1 MISEMRAGDGTAR
14 AGRSD
19 AAEAEAI
26 EDAWGGIDAA
36 DLPSFRPLNARA
48 HRAPPR
54 SSPPRPPPT
63 ETHHAD
69 AALPFSRAR
78 ALASAAPP
86 LPADRHTDLAWR
98 AWPARPAAARP
109 WRYGLLLCIFL
120 AGAAAGIGGRYLA
133 AVPGIDG
140 VLAQARAQMRA
151 ALALLPQGA
160 PRHGSAV
167 SEKLP
172 APPAPP
178 SITRDRTTASAITA
192 EPGETPAAAAE
203 ASPAPTTTEAAPATV
218 AAAEPPPAPAPA
230 SAPAAATRPPAAL
243 AAFALLRGD
252 EAMKQRDVIAARRLY
267 EFAASAGVSGAAAA
281 VARSYD
287 PLYLQQQGIRGVPAD
302 VATALRWYR
311 RARDDASETPAR
323 AR

>member
-1 MISEMRAGDGTAR
+1 M
-14 AGRSD
+14 
-19 AAEAEAI
+19 
-26 EDAWGGIDAA
+26 
-36 DLPSFRPLNARA
+36 
-48 HRAPPR
+48 
-54 SSPPRPPPT
+54 
-63 ETHHAD
+63 
-69 AALPFSRAR
+69 
-78 ALASAAPP
+78 
-86 LPADRHTDLAWR
+86 
-98 AWPARPAAARP
+98 
-109 WRYGLLLCIFL
+109 FL
-120 AGAAAGIGGRYLA
+120 AGAAAGIGGRYVA
-133 AVPGIDG
+133 AVPGFDG
-140 VLAQARAQMRA
+140 VLAQAPAQMRA

-172 APPAPP
+172 APPALP
-178 SITRDRTTASAITA
+178 SAPRDRTTASAITA
-192 EPGETPAAAAE
+192 EPGGDRSAAAAE
-203 ASPAPTTTEAAPATV
+203 ASPVPAAEAAAIA
-218 AAAEPPPAPAPA
+218 AAAEPPPAPEPA
-230 SAPAAATRPPAAL
+230 SAPPAATRPPAAL

-302 VATALRWYR
+302 VATALRWYQ